1 MVIGL
6 VKSPS
11 LNATEESNDVWFN
24 PYRQPRTPEAIALID
39 RVVAEIQTHEKR
51 TRARKTKDR
60 ETFDAIASALISDI
74 VYFYLSRHPVHVGLT
89 LPRAND
95 VLGAKSRYRP
105 KFYNKT
111 TVQVLDLLNSSG
123 FSAQKIG
130 TALDPITKRRTQTI
144 VQPDTKLS
152 VLVEKAKLRLSDF
165 RSDEKAEVIVLK
177 DIRPDSFLDRSVRSK
192 SIEYADGS
200 ATRRFRSE
208 VQTINSWLEQADIDF
223 DLREASN
230 PSSSI
235 GL

>member
-89 LPRAND
+89 LSRAND

-105 KFYNKT
+105 KFYKIRPPFRCWT
-111 TVQVLDLLNSSG
+111 FSIAAAFLLRRL
-123 FSAQKIG
+123 AQ
-130 TALDPITKRRTQTI
+130 RWTQS
-144 VQPDTKLS
+144 PNGEHKLS
-152 VLVEKAKLRLSDF
+152 YSQIRSSRFWLR
-165 RSDEKAEVIVLK
+165 
-177 DIRPDSFLDRSVRSK
+177 RPSC
-192 SIEYADGS
+192 GS
-200 ATRRFRSE
+200 LISAVMKKQR
-208 VQTINSWLEQADIDF
+208 
-223 DLREASN
+223 
-230 PSSSI
+230 SSS
-235 GL
+235 